1 MIKTDFSPTQKLE
14 NEVTPFFALPT
25 VLYGLNFGVLGGMV
39 NAFFP
44 INFFGDF
51 ALYFGQAF
59 VLFCLITRGLNA
71 AFLTVIITSTVTAV
85 YADDPY
91 LIAIYALEMLFV
103 HVCMRKGYFLF
114 QSAMIYWLLIGI
126 PLFLGLHAL
135 TSFVSAEV
143 LFIGGVT
150 RALNGLIYVSVVAI
164 FCWFLPSRFIYNKYY
179 ANPPKLS
186 SLIFSLCMLTITL
199 PAMVITLFFIWQ
211 SSTDNEII
219 VKRQLKNTALHVATI
234 NNIELERHLNSLQT
248 VATILQNEPNAKLRP
263 LISATAENYNF
274 FASVTRTDNN
284 GKVLR
289 AEPNLHK
296 VNLTKLNY
304 PSIRTR
310 AYFRKAQ
317 SAPQAFITDAVVGRE
332 FGANPVICFVAPIT
346 IKSEFNG
353 IVQGAITLEQLTE
366 FNSRNLDKEYL
377 YVITDSKGRI
387 IARSDAL
394 GVPLLSNFDYVP
406 YKDPLISSVPS
417 LMFNQSVYLYQES
430 RTNNGWTITLMTSPN
445 KITSM
450 LVDYFFLFV
459 ILTFFVL
466 TAFAFIAK
474 SLSRKIT
481 KPLVN
486 IAENFPNAEYHPQI
500 IRESQVSSEM
510 VTLTRKLIDSHEVMS
525 NFHQQLS
532 EQVHN
537 KTKQLKQLNRELYSI
552 AQNDSLTQL
561 LNRAGFNRLAITSY
575 RNCVRNHINMS
586 LIFIDIDHFKTINDT
601 HGHPFGDKCIVAV
614 AKTIQKHCKRDT
626 DILGR
631 YGGEEFI
638 IMIAGGEIKEHSDRV
653 ILIKDEIE
661 KLSLQLG
668 SNIIKMTISAG
679 ICSLGN
685 DFSIEYEDVLQL
697 SDNQLYI
704 SKREGRNKISTIIR

>member
-1 MIKTDFSPTQKLE
+1 MIKTDFSHTHKVE
-14 NEVTPFFALPT
+14 NEVSPFFALPT
-25 VLYGLNFGVLGGMV
+25 VLYGLNFGVLGGMT
-39 NAFFP
+39 NAFFS

-51 ALYFGQAF
+51 ALYFGQIF
-59 VLFCLITRGLNA
+59 VLFCLITKGLNA
-71 AFLTVIITSTVTAV
+71 AIITALITSTVTAI
-85 YADDPY
+85 YANDPY
-91 LIAIYALEMLFV
+91 LVAIYALEMLFV

-126 PLFLGLHAL
+126 PLLLGLHAL
-135 TSFVSAEV
+135 TSFSSAEL

-150 RALNGLIYVSVVAI
+150 RAINGLICVSVVAI

-179 ANPPKLS
+179 ASPPKLS

-199 PAMVITLFFIWQ
+199 PALVITLFFIWQ
-211 SSTDNEII
+211 SATDNE
-219 VKRQLKNTALHVATI
+219 RAAQTELNNAALQIATI
-234 NNIELERHLNSLQT
+234 NNIELERHLNSIQTVRAILQT
-248 VATILQNEPNAKLRP
+248 NPTVRHQSIIGATQK
-263 LISATAENYNF
+263 NYNLF
-274 FASVTRTDNN
+274 ESITITDKF
-284 GKVLR
+284 GIVQR
-289 AEPNLHK
+289 SAPNLDPVK
-296 VNLTKLNY
+296 LTRINY
-304 PSIRTR
+304 PSVQNRR
-310 AYFRKAQ
+310 YFIDAQ
-317 SAPQAFITDAVVGRE
+317 FSPEAFITDAIVGKE
-332 FGANPVICFVAPIT
+332 LGNNPIISFIAPISQ
-346 IKSEFNG
+346 KSLFHG
-353 IVQGAITLEQLTE
+353 IVQGSMTLDYLTE
-366 FNSRNLDKEYL
+366 FNNKSVGEDYL
-377 YVITDSKGRI
+377 YVITDTKGRI
-387 IARSDAL
+387 IARSEKL
-394 GVPLLSNFDYVP
+394 GFPLLSNFDYTP
-406 YKDPLISSVPS
+406 YVDPLISSVP
-417 LMFNQSVYLYQES
+417 LLLFNQSIYLYQ
-430 RTNNGWTITLMTSPN
+430 TAQTKNGWTITLMTPPN

-450 LVDYFFLFV
+450 LVDYFFLLV
-459 ILTFFVL
+459 IATFLVL

-486 IAENFPNAEYHPQI
+486 IAENFPNAEYHPKI

-532 EQVHN
+532 QQVHS

-552 AQNDSLTQL
+552 AQKDSLTDL

-575 RNCVRNHINMS
+575 RNCVRNNINMS
-586 LIFIDIDHFKTINDT
+586 LIFIDIDHFKLINDT

-638 IMIAGGEIKEHSDRV
+638 ILIAGGEIKEHSYRV
-653 ILIKDEIE
+653 VLIKDEIE
-661 KLSLQLG
+661 KLSLQHG
-668 SNIIKMTISAG
+668 NNIIKMTISAG

-685 DFSIEYEDVLQL
+685 DFSIEYEDLLQL

-704 SKREGRNKISTIIR
+704 SKREGRNKISSIIR

>member
-1 MIKTDFSPTQKLE
+1 MIKTDFSTTQKLE
-14 NEVTPFFALPT
+14 NEVSPFFALPT

-51 ALYFGQAF
+51 ALYFGQIF
-59 VLFCLITRGLNA
+59 VLFCLITRGLNTA
-71 AFLTVIITSTVTAV
+71 IITTLVTSTVTAI
-85 YADDPY
+85 YANDPY
-91 LIAIYALEMLFV
+91 LIAIYSLEMLFV

-126 PLFLGLHAL
+126 PLLLGLHAL
-135 TSFVSAEV
+135 TSFSSAEL

-150 RALNGLIYVSVVAI
+150 RALNGLICVSVVAI
-164 FCWFLPSRFIYNKYY
+164 FCWFLPSRYIYKKYY
-179 ANPPKLS
+179 SSPPKLS

-211 SSTDNEII
+211 STTDNEKI
-219 VKRQLKNTALHVATI
+219 VQTDLNNTAVQLATI
-234 NNIELERHLNSLQT
+234 NNIELERHLNSIQT
-248 VATILQNEPNAKLRP
+248 VGAILQSNPNAMNHP
-263 LISATAENYNF
+263 LIDATLENYNLF
-274 FASVTRTDNN
+274 EYVTITDSF
-284 GKVLR
+284 GKVLS
-289 AEPNLHK
+289 AAPAVDYVKFTKIKYPSLHK
-296 VNLTKLNY
+296 R
-304 PSIRTR
+304 P
-310 AYFRKAQ
+310 YFKDAQ
-317 SAPQAFITDAVVGRE
+317 SSPEAFITDAIVGKELGNTPIIGFVV
-332 FGANPVICFVAPIT
+332 PINV
-346 IKSEFNG
+346 KSEFNG
-353 IVQGAITLEQLTE
+353 IVQGSMKLSQFTE
-366 FNSRNLDKEYL
+366 FNHRNVGEEYL

-387 IARSDAL
+387 IARSEDL
-394 GVPLLSNFDYVP
+394 GVPLLSNFDYTP
-406 YKDPLISSVPS
+406 YINPLITSVPS
-417 LMFNQSVYLYQES
+417 LSFNQSVYLYQD
-430 RTNNGWTITLMTSPN
+430 TQTKNGWTITLMTPPN

-450 LVDYFFLFV
+450 LVDYFFLLV
-459 ILTFFVL
+459 IATFFVL

-486 IAENFPNAEYHPQI
+486 IAENFPNAEHHPKI

-510 VTLTRKLIDSHEVMS
+510 VTLTHKLIDSHEVMS

-532 EQVHN
+532 QQVHS

-552 AQNDSLTQL
+552 AQKDSLTDL

-586 LIFIDIDHFKTINDT
+586 LIFIDIDHFKLINDT

-638 IMIAGGEIKEHSDRV
+638 IMIAGGEIKEHGDRV
-653 ILIKDEIE
+653 TLIKDEIE
-661 KLSLQLG
+661 KLSLQHG
-668 SNIIKMTISAG
+668 NNIIKMTISAG

-685 DFSIEYEDVLQL
+685 DFSIEYEDLLQL

-704 SKREGRNKISTIIR
+704 SKREGRNKISSIIR